1 MENKH
6 WLILYDIKNEKRLV
20 KVAKLLE
27 SYAVR
32 VQKSVFEITA
42 PNSIIICLKNKIEK
56 VIELEYDFVLFF
68 EICEKDWQKQQ
79 LYGINKNFETEDTKF
94 KIL

>member
-42 PNSIIICLKNKIEK
+42 PNSIIFCLKNKIEK

>member
-27 SYAVR
+27 CYAVR
-32 VQKSVFEITA
+32 VQ
-42 PNSIIICLKNKIEK
+42 
-56 VIELEYDFVLFF
+56 
-68 EICEKDWQKQQ
+68 
-79 LYGINKNFETEDTKF
+79 
-94 KIL
+94 